1 MAKKIWYSKPLSE
14 MWSQY
19 NKFYRQSR
27 GSLENFFKEKNRQ
40 IYTTSFSYD
49 DIQCHTS
56 ILDLW
61 YLDTVKKFTHLYFK
75 NKELRDFLANMKL
88 ADLDGIIDFL
98 LESGEEFYFA
108 PSFTGEQVFS
118 KPEKIKTYNF
128 GIHIPYE
135 KEEKGYAFQL
145 LLIEKKELK
154 LIWAV
159 GKNEGWC
166 SADNYKFNLQHKSEY
181 SEFFTNIFR
190 LAINTI
196 AYMKVFPECVK
207 EGPPPTEKSE
217 CSYVLETSEKI
228 IESISNGNTN
238 RMISPHFRKGYFK
251 RLKSDFYTHKKGQL
265 IFVSETMVNGNAKT
279 IEKSNDENK
288 LNEFKNKGQN

>member
-19 NKFYRQSR
+19 NKSKKTP
-27 GSLENFFKEKNRQ
+27 EEFFHEKNRQ
-40 IYTTSFSYD
+40 IYAYSFSSND
-49 DIQCHTS
+49 LQCRVS

-61 YLDTVKKFTHLYFK
+61 HLDTVKKFTHIYFK
-75 NKELRDFLANMKL
+75 DKELRNFLANMKL

-98 LESGEEFYFA
+98 FESGEDFYFA
-108 PSFTGEQVFS
+108 PSFNGKQSFGAS
-118 KPEKIKTYNF
+118 EKIRAYNF

-135 KEEKGYAFQL
+135 KEDKGYAFQL
-145 LLIEKKELK
+145 LLTEKKDLK

-166 SADNYKFNLQHKSEY
+166 SADNYKFNLQHKSEH

-207 EGPPPTEKSE
+207 EGVPPTEESE
-217 CSYVLETSEKI
+217 CSYILENSEKI
-228 IESISNGNTN
+228 IESISNNNTS

-251 RLKSDFYTHKKGQL
+251 RLKSDFFTHKKGQV